1 MAEEETTAP
10 ASPPARP
17 PDRPAGVL
25 RRNLPTTALG
35 MAVLLFFMSIASA
48 FTGAI
53 LYAYYDYRL
62 GKTEKKITSFES
74 GFGEAVDKA
83 IGRIDNERDDAVG
96 QVKSQLNDL
105 EKFAA
110 SGSTLSGVLDKAK
123 ASVWFVQTL
132 DDAGQPSVGS
142 AFVVFSDDQQSF
154 LLTSYATVQSSTTR
168 PAPDITL
175 RKDNDTVKATLTSWD
190 PGNDLALLTVDRPRL
205 PSLPWAAT
213 SPSPQI
219 GDRVFVVSGLGGAG
233 GAVTQGFVAGVSAE
247 GIQHDA
253 PVGAAFQGGP
263 LLNSAGQ
270 VLAVASRT
278 YAPLGFAPGAV
289 SFGVPVRTSCAKVIR
304 CPDGSGQPG

>member
-1 MAEEETTAP
+1 MAEEDVTET
-10 ASPPARP
+10 AS
-17 PDRPAGVL
+17 RPATGGGVI

-35 MAVLLFFMSIASA
+35 MAVLLFLMSIASA

-62 GKTEKKITSFES
+62 GKTERKITTFET
-74 GFGEAVDKA
+74 GFGAAQDKA
-83 IGRIDNERDDAVG
+83 LGRIDKERDDAVG
-96 QVKSQLNDL
+96 QVKDQLNDL

-110 SGSTLSGVLDKAK
+110 SGATLTGVLNKAK
-123 ASVWFVQTL
+123 PSVWFVQTL
-132 DDAGQPSVGS
+132 DASGQPSVGS

-154 LLTSYATVQSSTTR
+154 LLTSYSTVQASTAK
-168 PAPDITL
+168 PGPDITL
-175 RKDNDTVKATLTSWD
+175 KKDNDTVKATLTSWD
-190 PGNDLALLTVDRPRL
+190 PANDLALLTVDRPSL
-205 PSLPWAAT
+205 PSLSWAPD

-253 PVGAAFQGGP
+253 PVGASFQGGP

-270 VLAVASRT
+270 VLAVASRS
-278 YAPLGFAPGAV
+278 YSPLGFAPGAV
-289 SFGVPVRTSCAKVIR
+289 FFGVPIRTSCSKVIR
-304 CPDGSGQPG
+304 CPSGNGQPG